1 MADRDHELDLAW
13 QVRIGIWVAQGVLC
27 AYGIGIG
34 FAALSNPAMF
44 PPGIGYDF
52 VLQVPDLAARAFGAL
67 LVVLGIGVLV
77 PSAMRVRPMLA
88 PLSAVGIGL
97 IQAVLIVVHAMSG
110 QIQSMIAIDLMVILI
125 AGMVAWG
132 RSSFAPIAP
141 R

>member
-1 MADRDHELDLAW
+1 
-13 QVRIGIWVAQGVLC
+13 
-27 AYGIGIG
+27 
-34 FAALSNPAMF
+34 
-44 PPGIGYDF
+44 
-52 VLQVPDLAARAFGAL
+52 
-67 LVVLGIGVLV
+67 
-77 PSAMRVRPMLA
+77 MRVRPMLA

-132 RSSFAPIAP
+132 RSAFAPIAP